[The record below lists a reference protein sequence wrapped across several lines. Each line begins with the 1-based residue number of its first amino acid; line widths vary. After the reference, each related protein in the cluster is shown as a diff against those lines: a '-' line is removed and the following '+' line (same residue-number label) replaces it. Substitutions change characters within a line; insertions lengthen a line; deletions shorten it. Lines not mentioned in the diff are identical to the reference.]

1 MEQQYHFNEHNLV
14 DIFKNVFGYTA
25 PPFLFSLQNKVEN
38 ALFKKS
44 KTSEE
49 YEFDTTAERREYNM
63 HNVHFYANNANGN
76 EMFLPIWL
84 IRPDGSR
91 LLLQN
96 TVSSM
101 VGTTIIKEETMV
113 NRQGS
118 FKEEISLS
126 DWDMNVKGLIVSTD
140 MDYPDEMVYE
150 LGQLRKMSTA
160 LGIENARTSLLI
172 EDDEKVVIKRL
183 RFTEIKGMKHIQ
195 AFEMDLISDNAF
207 SLIIE

>member
-1 MEQQYHFNEHNLV
+1 MEQQYHFREHDLME
-14 DIFKNVFGYTA
+14 IFKSVFGYTA

-49 YEFDTTAERREYNM
+49 YEFNSTGERREYNI
-63 HNVHFYANNANGN
+63 NSVPFYANNANGN

-84 IRPDGSR
+84 IRPDRSE

-96 TVSSM
+96 TVSSLSNKK
-101 VGTTIIKEETMV
+101 TIVETPMV

-150 LGQLRKMSTA
+150 LTNLYKLGA
-160 LGIENARTSLLI
+160 PLGIQNARTSVVI
-172 EDDEKVVIKRL
+172 EGGEQVVIKSL
-183 RFTEIKGMKHIQ
+183 RFPEIKGMKHIQ